1 MPVDLHTLRETL
13 IEELPGEDAHV
24 AMSPIGRGRSSEA
37 LKHASHI
44 RESAVA
50 LVIYKSPEGLA
61 SILIQRPTYN
71 GVHSGQICLPGGK
84 REKGE
89 RDLIQTA
96 IRECVEETGLKKH
109 HLRHIGE
116 LTPVFIPVSGYHVFP
131 YIFEYSGVLDFYPD
145 PREVD
150 EMLPFNLKQLLLRDT
165 LQKTDIHLQDE
176 RILRDVPHFAIHK
189 RVVWGA
195 TALILHEFKE
205 VLLKAKGKQS
215 QDHD

>member
-1 MPVDLHTLRETL
+1 MPVDLNILRETL
-13 IEELPGEDAHV
+13 MGELPGEDAHV

-37 LKHASHI
+37 LKQARHV

-50 LVIYKSPEGLA
+50 LVIYESAEGLA
-61 SILIQRPTYN
+61 SILIQRPTYK
-71 GVHSGQICLPGGK
+71 GAHSGQICLPGGK

-96 IRECVEETGLKKH
+96 IRECVEETGLKANQLH
-109 HLRHIGE
+109 HIGE

-131 YIFEYSGVLDFYPD
+131 YVFEYSGALEFVPD
-145 PREVD
+145 AREVD
-150 EMLPFNLKQLLLRDT
+150 EILPFQLGQLLQRDT
-165 LQKTDIHLQDE
+165 LQKTDIHLHDE
-176 RILRDVPHFAIHK
+176 RVLRDVPHFAIHG

-205 VLLKAKGKQS
+205 ILIKARNP
-215 QDHD
+215 HY